1 MLDKKLFD
9 ILAHDGIV
17 AIATCCDNVPHVVN
31 TWHNYVNVTED
42 GRLLIPAGGMAETE
56 RNIAANNKIVL
67 ALGSSQ
73 VEGLSGSMGAGFCIE
88 GTAKFL
94 SEGADYDMMH
104 EKFSW
109 LSRVLEVTVT
119 SMKET
124 M

>member
-56 RNIAANNKIVL
+56 RNIEMCIRDRFRTARFSQRRDRTGFTPVSLLSALAAAAQADPTLLN
-67 ALGSSQ
+67 
-73 VEGLSGSMGAGFCIE
+73 FC
-88 GTAKFL
+88 K
-94 SEGADYDMMH
+94 H
-104 EKFSW
+104 RPK
-109 LSRVLEVTVT
+109 
-119 SMKET
+119 
-124 M
+124 